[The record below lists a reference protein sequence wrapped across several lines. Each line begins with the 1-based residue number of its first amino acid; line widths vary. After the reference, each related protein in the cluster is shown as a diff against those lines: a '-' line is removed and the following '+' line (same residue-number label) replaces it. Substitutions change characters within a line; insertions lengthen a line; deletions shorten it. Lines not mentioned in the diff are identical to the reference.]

1 MSLRSK
7 TWVSLWTVY
16 IIWGSTYFAIAKV
29 IESMPP
35 LLSMG
40 IRFTLAGLILFTF
53 IYLRQGAREFQVPRP
68 EIASA
73 SILGFVTLGFGIGN
87 VAVAEAHVPTGVVSL
102 IIAALPLWIA
112 LFRTFSKE
120 QITKLTWVGTL
131 VGFIGVIILLK
142 PGSIESVSGVSSGTL
157 FFYMFMVLLGNIGW
171 ALGTYLSPRF
181 PIPKNSLLFTGIE
194 MLAGGIALTIAGL
207 IRGETLG
214 DFLDGSNS
222 SWLWFWYL
230 VFVGSIAAYSAYL
243 WLVMNAPVSLTATYA
258 YVNPVIAV
266 LLGVVFLNEVITL
279 NYALGGAI
287 IILGVLTVVS
297 SENKVKRLA
306 KG

>member
-53 IYLRQGAREFQVPRP
+53 IYFRKGAREFQIPRP

-112 LFRTFSKE
+112 LFRTISRE